1 MSKQKPG
8 DAYRHAGV
16 DIDAGNEFVQAI
28 APLAAAT
35 ARAGSGGV
43 LGGFG
48 GAFDLREAGFRDPIL
63 IAANDGVGTKLA
75 IAIATGQHRNI
86 GIDLVAMSVN
96 DVIAQGGRP
105 LLFLDYFATA
115 RLDIDIAKEVISGI
129 ADGCKQA
136 GCALVGGE
144 TAEMPDLYRKGDYDL
159 AGFALGACERGALL
173 PRREDIKVGDVLFGL
188 ASEGFHA
195 NGFSLLR
202 HTLKQHE
209 IKYDAPFPPD
219 ETVSIGEM
227 LLRPTRIY
235 VKPLIHAMEKTDAI
249 KSLAHITGGGLLDNI
264 PRALPD
270 NLCAELNLNAWKL
283 PTEMEW
289 FQNLGGWDDHEMART
304 FNCGIGMVGITS
316 PEGEKKL
323 AESLGV
329 KNGENN
335 CICRIGKIVENR
347 QEQIRLLGGFK
358 EQSI

>member
-1 MSKQKPG
+1 MGKQKPG
-8 DAYRHAGV
+8 DAYRRAGV

-48 GAFDLREAGFRDPIL
+48 GAFDLREAGFHDPIL

-75 IAIATGQHRNI
+75 VAIATGQHRNI

-96 DVIAQGGRP
+96 DIIAQGGRP

-115 RLDIDIAKEVISGI
+115 RLDIDIAKEVIAGI

-173 PRREDIKVGDVLFGL
+173 PRKEDIKVGDVLFGL

-202 HTLKQHE
+202 HTLKQHD
-209 IKYDAPFPPD
+209 IAYDAPFPPD
-219 ETVSIGEM
+219 ETTSIGEM
-227 LLRPTRIY
+227 LLRPTCIY
-235 VKPLIHAMEKTDAI
+235 VKSLVHAMEETSAI

-270 NLCAELNLNAWKL
+270 DLCAELNLNAWKL
-283 PTEMEW
+283 PREMKW
-289 FQNLGGWDDHEMART
+289 FQSLGGWSIEEMART

-316 PEGEKKL
+316 PEGEEKL
-323 AESLGV
+323 NESLQIEDSDNKFV
-329 KNGENN
+329 Y
-335 CICRIGKIVENR
+335 RIGKVVTNR
-347 QEQIRLLGGFK
+347 QERVQLLGDFK
-358 EQSI
+358 G

>member
-8 DAYRHAGV
+8 DAYRRAGV
-16 DIDAGNEFVQAI
+16 DIDAGNELVRAI

-35 ARAGSGGV
+35 ARPGSGGV

-75 IAIATGQHRNI
+75 VAIATGQHYNL

-115 RLDIDIAKEVISGI
+115 RLDIDIAKEVIAGI

-136 GCALVGGE
+136 GCALIGGE

-159 AGFALGACERGALL
+159 AGFALGACERGDLL
-173 PRREDIKVGDVLFGL
+173 PRKEDIKAGDILFGL

-202 HTLKQHE
+202 HTL
-209 IKYDAPFPPD
+209 
-219 ETVSIGEM
+219 
-227 LLRPTRIY
+227 
-235 VKPLIHAMEKTDAI
+235 
-249 KSLAHITGGGLLDNI
+249 
-264 PRALPD
+264 
-270 NLCAELNLNAWKL
+270 
-283 PTEMEW
+283 
-289 FQNLGGWDDHEMART
+289 
-304 FNCGIGMVGITS
+304 
-316 PEGEKKL
+316 
-323 AESLGV
+323 
-329 KNGENN
+329 
-335 CICRIGKIVENR
+335 
-347 QEQIRLLGGFK
+347 
-358 EQSI
+358 

>member
-8 DAYRHAGV
+8 DAYRRAGV
-16 DIDAGNEFVQAI
+16 DIDAGNELVRAI

-35 ARAGSGGV
+35 ARPGSGGV

-75 IAIATGQHRNI
+75 VAIATGRHYNL

-115 RLDIDIAKEVISGI
+115 RLDIDIAKEVIAGI

-136 GCALVGGE
+136 GCALIGGE

-159 AGFALGACERGALL
+159 AGFALGACERGDLL
-173 PRREDIKVGDVLFGL
+173 PRKEDIKTGDTLFGL

-202 HTLKQHE
+202 HTLKQQD
-209 IKYDAPFPPD
+209 IAYDAPFPPD

-235 VKPLIHAMEKTDAI
+235 VQSLVHAMEETNAI

-270 NLCAELNLNAWKL
+270 ELGAELNLDRWTL
-283 PTEMEW
+283 PAEMKW
-289 FQNLGGWDDHEMART
+289 FQSLGGWSTEEMART
-304 FNCGIGMVGITS
+304 FNCGIGVAGVTS
-316 PEGEKKL
+316 DKDKEKLFEALRAKGETVYEIGRINKREKEG
-323 AESLGV
+323 V
-329 KNGENN
+329 
-335 CICRIGKIVENR
+335 C
-347 QEQIRLLGGFK
+347 LLGEWG
-358 EQSI
+358 QSK

>member
-8 DAYRHAGV
+8 DAYRRAGV

-75 IAIATGQHRNI
+75 VAIATGQHRNI

-96 DVIAQGGRP
+96 DIIAQGGRP

-115 RLDIDIAKEVISGI
+115 RLDIDIAKEVIVGI

-173 PRREDIKVGDVLFGL
+173 PRKEDIKAGDIVFGL

-209 IKYDAPFPPD
+209 ITYDAPFPPD
-219 ETVSIGEM
+219 EATSIGEM

-235 VKPLIHAMEKTDAI
+235 VKSLVHAMEETSAI

-270 NLCAELNLNAWKL
+270 DLCAELNLNAWEL
-283 PTEMEW
+283 PTEMKW
-289 FQNLGGWDDHEMART
+289 FQSLGAWSVEEMART
-304 FNCGIGMVGITS
+304 FNCGIGIAGIADGKNKEKLFEALREKGETVYEIGGVGKKGK
-316 PEGEKKL
+316 EG
-323 AESLGV
+323 V
-329 KNGENN
+329 
-335 CICRIGKIVENR
+335 C
-347 QEQIRLLGGFK
+347 LLGEW
-358 EQSI
+358 EQSE

>member
-8 DAYRHAGV
+8 DAYRRAGV
-16 DIDAGNEFVQAI
+16 DIDAGNELIQAI
-28 APLAAAT
+28 APLASAT
-35 ARAGSGGV
+35 ARAGSDGV

-48 GAFDLREAGFRDPIL
+48 GAFDLHEAGFRDPIL

-75 IAIATGQHRNI
+75 VAIATGRHYNL

-96 DVIAQGGRP
+96 DVISQGGRP

-115 RLDIDIAKEVISGI
+115 CLDIEVAKEVISGI
-129 ADGCKQA
+129 AEGCKQA

-159 AGFALGACERGALL
+159 AGFALGACERGDLL
-173 PRREDIKVGDVLFGL
+173 PRKEDIKVGDVLFGL

-209 IKYDAPFPPD
+209 ITYDAPFPSN
-219 ETVSIGEM
+219 EATSIGEM

-235 VKPLIHAMEKTDAI
+235 VKPLVHAMEETDAI
-249 KSLAHITGGGLLDNI
+249 KSLAHITSGGLLDNI

-270 NLCAELNLNAWKL
+270 ELGAELNLDKWEL
-283 PTEMEW
+283 PAEMKW
-289 FQNLGGWDDHEMART
+289 FQSLGGWSIEEMART
-304 FNCGIGMVGITS
+304 FNCGIGIVGVTACKDK
-316 PEGEKKL
+316 EKL
-323 AESLGV
+323 FESLRE
-329 KNGENN
+329 KGENVYE
-335 CICRIGKIVENR
+335 IGRVGKKEKESV
-347 QEQIRLLGGFK
+347 QLLGEWG
-358 EQSI
+358 QSK

>member
-1 MSKQKPG
+1 MSKQKSG
-8 DAYRHAGV
+8 DAYRRAGV
-16 DIDAGNEFVQAI
+16 DIDAGNELVQAI

-35 ARAGSGGV
+35 ARTGSSGV

-48 GAFDLREAGFRDPIL
+48 GLFDLREAGFRDPIL

-75 IAIATGQHRNI
+75 VAIATGRHYNL

-115 RLDIDIAKEVISGI
+115 RLDINVAKQIIAGI
-129 ADGCKQA
+129 ADGCRQA

-159 AGFALGACERGALL
+159 AGFALGACERRDLL
-173 PRREDIKVGDVLFGL
+173 PRKEDIKAGDVLFGL
-188 ASEGFHA
+188 SSEGFHA

-202 HTLKQHE
+202 HTLKEHD
-209 IKYDAPFPPD
+209 IAYDAPFPPD
-219 ETVSIGEM
+219 EAFSVGEM

-235 VKPLIHAMEKTDAI
+235 VQSLVQAMEETGAI

-270 NLCAELNLNAWKL
+270 ELCAELNLDRWEL
-283 PTEMEW
+283 PIEMKW
-289 FQNLGGWDDHEMART
+289 FQGMGGWSVEEMART
-304 FNCGIGMVGITS
+304 FNCGIGIVGVTACKDKEKLFEALRKKNETVCEIGRVNERGK
-316 PEGEKKL
+316 EG
-323 AESLGV
+323 V
-329 KNGENN
+329 
-335 CICRIGKIVENR
+335 
-347 QEQIRLLGGFK
+347 RLLGEWKQFK
-358 EQSI
+358 